1 MIRINKLILIATRKN
16 GYNDVYGRS
25 YDLNMTNGGQNA
37 LENFLANSSV
47 LKRGGLNNITV
58 ANNLP
63 NLVSMQNSPTHKVN
77 IANNWGTQRLAFIME
92 VESNIGGSMLVSYL
106 QGYSEYHDPS
116 LSGRIDPQVP
126 FHINSI
132 ATVTKMVDP
141 ITNMLI
147 AKPYSN
153 FNIIKDAFNNTQA
166 IEEITDDKFKLIRPS
181 DVISGIGHVTTFGRD
196 SGLVRDTVS
205 DLSAASTSSDRGNNS
220 PIKYLTKTINS
231 YVHNL
236 NTPGYEEE
244 DNLMLATAEYASD
257 HSLVAIPFIN
267 ALYNQ
272 TGVPAP
278 TVFNIDILSRMD
290 PDIQNKI
297 LLIENG
303 STLVPNTPTSILD
316 TNNTEVNYK
325 PTIEATIANIV
336 AHSVT
341 DLLVSNLLATV
352 DFSVS
357 NRMGPPLVVISN
369 VRSFMDGIDVTS
381 YANKLSTG
389 VEAVLMPEIT
399 QNGLLMIELLV
410 HSDLLTE
417 TTVSVSVN
425 AAPPV
430 VFRFP
435 TFADSLFSPII
446 TNQTNQTLF
455 TDDMSGVLNTVY
467 NIVNTGESA
476 NMQPA
481 SLNPYQY

>member
-92 VESNIGGSMLVSYL
+92 D
-106 QGYSEYHDPS
+106 SEYHDPS

-147 AKPYSN
+147 A
-153 FNIIKDAFNNTQA
+153 TQA

-435 TFADSLFSPII
+435 TFADSLFSLC
-446 TNQTNQTLF
+446 NQL
-455 TDDMSGVLNTVY
+455 V
-467 NIVNTGESA
+467 
-476 NMQPA
+476 
-481 SLNPYQY
+481 